1 MMTLSSRP
9 VGGCNGA
16 LHPQRQYGALPVLI
30 AESEL
35 DPKRDEERH
44 KMLLTLLAEEIT
56 KGKKLAVDQSAFGSQ
71 AHHRPWRTPSSD
83 WRSA

>member
-1 MMTLSSRP
+1 MMTPSSRP
-9 VGGCNGA
+9 VGGGNGA

-56 KGKKLAVDQSAFGSQ
+56 KGKKLAALAEELLQRNDQLRKFE
-71 AHHRPWRTPSSD
+71 
-83 WRSA
+83 

>member
-1 MMTLSSRP
+1 MERYIH
-9 VGGCNGA
+9 NA
-16 LHPQRQYGALPVLI
+16 NIAHYRYLI

-44 KMLLTLLAEEIT
+44 KMLLTLRAEEIT
-56 KGKKLAVDQSAFGSQ
+56 KGKKLAVDQSAFGSK